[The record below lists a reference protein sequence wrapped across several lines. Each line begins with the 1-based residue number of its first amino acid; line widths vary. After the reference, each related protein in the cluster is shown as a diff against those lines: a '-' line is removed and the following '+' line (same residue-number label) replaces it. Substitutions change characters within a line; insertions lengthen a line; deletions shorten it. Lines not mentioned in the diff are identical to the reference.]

1 MAVTALTA
9 AAMLIAACSD
19 DGPEEAVPTKDVSAG
34 ICAEGASDCDDTP
47 DGSDQPD
54 PDDGTAAPAST
65 TCTDAESCQEQ
76 VTEIARRDL
85 ASALGIDV
93 DAIVVVSAEAVAWPD
108 ACLGAAE
115 PGTVC
120 AQVITP
126 GFKIVL
132 KSGGEQYEY
141 HTDEGSRAVLVP

>member
-1 MAVTALTA
+1 MAAAALTA

-19 DGPEEAVPTKDVSAG
+19 DGSDEAAPTNDVSAG
-34 ICAEGASDCDDTP
+34 ICAEGAADCDDTP

-54 PDDGTAAPAST
+54 PDDGTAAPTS
-65 TCTDAESCQEQ
+65 TCTDAESCQQQ

-85 ASALGIDV
+85 ASALGVDV
-93 DAIVVVSAEAVAWPD
+93 DAIVVVSTEAVDWPD